1 MTGHDKKHGL
11 SALQH
16 VYLQP
21 SATRILMDK
30 KKKLFEQ
37 FPPVS
42 TQQWMDKI
50 NADLKGADFN
60 KKLVWRTR
68 DGLSVMPFY
77 RQEDLENLPHST
89 LLPGDFPFARGL
101 QTGGNNWFIRQ
112 DIQVTDYTAANAR
125 ALDILMRGITSLG
138 FIITDPDSV
147 TQETL
152 AQLLKGIHLESIEVN
167 FSIAGRAKELLSEL
181 QAYLKKTGTDLNQ
194 VHIIISA
201 DPLGRL
207 AANGKLCVPVEQGLD
222 YLADL
227 VREAEATPGIRCLEP
242 SGTLFSNAG
251 AGPVAELAFTL
262 SLGNEYVA
270 VLAERGITPETA
282 AGAMRFTLGIG
293 PDFFPEI
300 AKLRA
305 ARMLWAEIVN
315 AWGKGE
321 EGRSLLQTDAAALMH
336 IHAVTGRWNKTLFDP
351 YVNMLRTQTEAMS
364 AVLGGAESVTVE
376 PFDSVFRTADGFSE
390 RIARNQQLLLME
402 EAHLGKV
409 ADPGAGSYYI
419 EELTAMT
426 AREAWKIFLEIE
438 NEGGFLEALRKGII
452 QDRISDAAATR
463 KSDMAKR
470 KEILLGTN
478 QYPDFREKKSP
489 EHDPE
494 KLFTGYNPSNDEVV
508 KPIIP
513 SRGAVEFEK
522 LRLATEKSGRRPL
535 AFMLTIGDLAMR
547 RARAQFSSNFFAVAG
562 YEVKDNNGF
571 ATIGEG
577 VNAAMEAKADI
588 IVICSSDDEYAA
600 LAKEAFTA
608 VAGRAVFVVA
618 GNPPCTDELKAEGVE
633 HFISIRSNVLD
644 TLQMFNR
651 ILGIN

>member
-1 MTGHDKKHGL
+1 
-11 SALQH
+11 
-16 VYLQP
+16 
-21 SATRILMDK
+21 MDK

-60 KKLVWRTR
+60 KKLVWKTR

-77 RQEDLENLPHST
+77 REEDLHSLPHST
-89 LLPGDFPFARGL
+89 LLPGDFPFVRGL
-101 QTGGNNWFIRQ
+101 QTGSNNWFIRQ
-112 DIQVTDYTAANAR
+112 DITVTDYTAANAK

-138 FIITDPDSV
+138 FIIADPESV
-147 TQETL
+147 TPERVS
-152 AQLLKGIHLESIEVN
+152 QLLKGIHLESIELN
-167 FSIAGRAKELLSEL
+167 FSVAGRAKELLAAL
-181 QAYLKKTGTDLNQ
+181 QAHLKAAGTDLNQ
-194 VHIIISA
+194 VNIIISA

-222 YLADL
+222 YLAEL
-227 VREAEATPGIRCLEP
+227 AREAEATPGIRCLEP
-242 SGTLFSNAG
+242 AGTLFSNAG
-251 AGPVAELAFTL
+251 AGPVAELAYTL
-262 SLGNEYVA
+262 SLGNEYMA
-270 VLAERGITPETA
+270 ALTERGISPESA
-282 AGAMRFTLGIG
+282 AGAMRFTFGIG

-305 ARMLWAEIVN
+305 ARMLWAEIVK
-315 AWGKGE
+315 AWG
-321 EGRSLLQTDAAALMH
+321 EGDENKSRLQGDGAALMH

-426 AREAWKIFLEIE
+426 AREAWKIFVEIE

-452 QDRISDAAATR
+452 QARIAEAAATR
-463 KSDMAKR
+463 KADMAKR
-470 KEILLGTN
+470 KEVLLGTN
-478 QYPDFREKKSP
+478 QYPDFRENKSP
-489 EHDPE
+489 EHDPD
-494 KLFTGYNPSNDEVV
+494 KLFTEHKSPNDEVV
-508 KPIIP
+508 KPIITT
-513 SRGAVEFEK
+513 RGAVEFEK

-535 AFMLTIGDLAMR
+535 VFMLTIGDLAMR

-562 YEVKDNNGF
+562 YEVRDNNGF
-571 ATIGEG
+571 ANVAEG

-588 IVICSSDDEYAA
+588 VVICSSDDEYAV

-608 VAGRAVFVVA
+608 IAGKALFVVA
-618 GNPPCTDELKAEGVE
+618 GNPPCTDELKAAGVE
-633 HFISIRSNVLD
+633 HFISIRSNVLE

>member
-1 MTGHDKKHGL
+1 
-11 SALQH
+11 
-16 VYLQP
+16 
-21 SATRILMDK
+21 MDK
-30 KKKLFEQ
+30 KKRLFEQ

-42 TQQWMDKI
+42 TQQWMEKI

-60 KKLVWRTR
+60 KKLIWKTR

-77 RQEDLENLPHST
+77 RQEDLDSLPHST
-89 LLPGDFPFARGL
+89 LLPGDFPFARGM
-101 QTGGNNWFIRQ
+101 QTDGNNWFIRQ
-112 DIQVTDYTAANAR
+112 DITVTDYADANAR
-125 ALDILMRGITSLG
+125 ALDILMRGVTSLG
-138 FIITDPDSV
+138 FIITDPESV
-147 TQETL
+147 TPETVE
-152 AQLLKGIHLESIEVN
+152 QLLKGIHLESIELN
-167 FSIAGRAKELLSEL
+167 FSIAGRAKELLASL
-181 QAYLKKTGTDLNQ
+181 QTHLGKAGTDLTQ

-227 VREAEATPGIRCLEP
+227 IREAEATPGIKCLEP
-242 SGTLFSNAG
+242 AGTLFSNAG
-251 AGPVAELAFTL
+251 AGPVAELAYTL
-262 SLGNEYVA
+262 SLGNEYMA
-270 VLAERGITPETA
+270 VLTERGLRPETA

-305 ARMLWAEIVN
+305 ARMLWAKIVE
-315 AWGKGE
+315 AWSEEE
-321 EGRSLLQTDAAALMH
+321 EGKTRLQSGVTALMH

-376 PFDSVFRTADGFSE
+376 PFDAVFRTAGEFPE

-402 EAHLGKV
+402 EAHLGRV

-426 AREAWKIFLEIE
+426 AREAWKTFLEIE

-452 QDRISDAAATR
+452 QNRISKAAATR
-463 KSDMAKR
+463 KADMAKR
-470 KEILLGTN
+470 KEVLLGTN

-494 KLFTGYNPSNDEVV
+494 KLFTEYKPSQDEVV

-535 AFMLTIGDLAMR
+535 VFMLTIGDLAMR

-571 ATIGEG
+571 ETITEG

-588 IVICSSDDEYAA
+588 ITICSSDDEYAT
-600 LAKEAFTA
+600 LAKEAYEA
-608 VAGRAVFVVA
+608 IAGKAVFVVA
-618 GNPPCTDELKAEGVE
+618 GNPPCTDDLKAAGVE
-633 HFISIRSNVLD
+633 HFISIRSNVLE

>member
-1 MTGHDKKHGL
+1 
-11 SALQH
+11 
-16 VYLQP
+16 
-21 SATRILMDK
+21 MDK

-60 KKLVWRTR
+60 KKLVWKTR

-77 RQEDLENLPHST
+77 RQEDLDTLPHSN
-89 LLPGDFPFARGL
+89 LLPGDFPFVRGT
-101 QTGGNNWFIRQ
+101 QTAGNNWLVRQ
-112 DIQVTDYTAANAR
+112 DIVVTDYSAANAK

-138 FIITDPDSV
+138 FVITDPQSV
-147 TQETL
+147 NNETL
-152 AQLLKGIHLESIEVN
+152 SQLLKGIHPESIEVN
-167 FSIAGRAKELLSEL
+167 FSIAGRAKELLAAL
-181 QAYLKKTGTDLNQ
+181 QGYLEKSGTDLKQ
-194 VHIIISA
+194 VHITVSA

-207 AANGKLCVPVEQGLD
+207 AANGKLCVTVEQGLD

-227 VREAEATPGIRCLEP
+227 VRESAKTPGIKCLEP
-242 SGTLFSNAG
+242 SGTIFSNAG
-251 AGPVAELAFTL
+251 AGPVAELAYTL
-262 SLGNEYVA
+262 SLGNEYMA
-270 VLAERGITPETA
+270 VLTDRGISPETA
-282 AGAMRFTLGIG
+282 AGAMRFTFGIG

-305 ARMLWAEIVN
+305 ARMLWAEIVK
-315 AWGKGE
+315 AWGPESGE
-321 EGRSLLQTDAAALMH
+321 AGKMH
-336 IHAVTGRWNKTLFDP
+336 IHSVTGRWNKTLFDP

-364 AVLGGAESVTVE
+364 AVLGGAESITVE
-376 PFDSVFRTADGFSE
+376 PFDAVFRSADDFSE

-426 AREAWKIFLEIE
+426 AREAWKLFLEIE
-438 NEGGFLEALRKGII
+438 NEGGFLAALRKGMI
-452 QDRISDAAATR
+452 QQRISEAAATR
-463 KSDMAKR
+463 KADMAKR
-470 KEILLGTN
+470 KEVLLGTN

-489 EHDPE
+489 EHDPG
-494 KLFTGYNPSNDEVV
+494 KLFAEYTPSSDEEV

-513 SRGAVEFEK
+513 ARGADEFEK
-522 LRLATEKSGRRPL
+522 LRLATEQSGRRPL

-571 ATIGEG
+571 ASVAEG
-577 VNAAMEAKADI
+577 VIAAVEAKADI
-588 IVICSSDDEYAA
+588 IIICSSDDEYAT
-600 LAKEAFTA
+600 LAKEAFMA
-608 VAGRAVFVVA
+608 IAGKAVFVVA
-618 GNPPCTDELKAEGVE
+618 GNPPCTDDLKAAGVE
-633 HFISIRSNVLD
+633 HFISLRSNVLE